1 MKGTTSM
8 LRRSLQVTAKAAFIL
23 AASSAFV
30 AAHAAT
36 TPLLSQEAWKTCE
49 DNNPW
54 VKSGYCE
61 RNSAWNKARCL
72 CPGENFG
79 GGPGPVP
86 EIASNEPDD
95 NCGFPSRDTSKF
107 NKQKTFNTFS
117 FGVGGK
123 PGGFG
128 GFSKFSK

>member
-1 MKGTTSM
+1 M
-8 LRRSLQVTAKAAFIL
+8 LRRSLQVTAKAALIL

-36 TPLLSQEAWKTCE
+36 TPFLSQDAWKTCA

-61 RNSAWNKARCL
+61 QNNAWNKARCL

-79 GGPGPVP
+79 GGPGPYVA
-86 EIASNEPDD
+86 EAEPVDD
-95 NCGFPSRDTSKF
+95 CGDKGRDITYSRF
-107 NKQKTFNTFS
+107 NKEKSFNTFS
-117 FGVGGK
+117 FNGGGGK
-123 PGGFG
+123 FS
-128 GFSKFSK
+128 GFSRFGK

>member
-1 MKGTTSM
+1 M
-8 LRRSLQVTAKAAFIL
+8 LRRSLQVTAKAALIL

-36 TPLLSQEAWKTCE
+36 TPLLSQDAWKTCA

-61 RNSAWNKARCL
+61 QNNAWNKARCL

-79 GGPGPVP
+79 GGPGPEV
-86 EIASNEPDD
+86 ATAEPVDE
-95 NCGFPSRDTSKF
+95 CGIKGRDTYKSF
-107 NKQKTFNTFS
+107 NKEKSFNSFS
-117 FGVGGK
+117 FNGFGGK
-123 PGGFG
+123 GGAGGFG
-128 GFSKFSK
+128 GFSKFK